1 MVVPAPGGPDLR
13 PLRFHRLAVAAGRKK
28 LVQRIAGASGDD
40 SAHAD
45 RDLSRGDQ
53 GCPSWIEGE
62 RGRAGCH
69 VVGAHLASDPDL
81 GSGRNLRRN
90 DPGAWPRPRRDHR
103 SDDGHRQSLCDSTLD
118 LLARIHAR
126 KRDRQ
131 RVQRGDRNALPG
143 RSDRA
148 WARAHPRH
156 ARRQRGGAPA
166 GPLDLARSE
175 PRRMNRN
182 VRRRYASRAWLGGMY
197 LLTLVALVPLGLV
210 LWFTVSKGLPPA
222 LHIEFFTNSFRPYGI
237 PGGGVAHAIVGT
249 GILVGLASLMAIPIG
264 IIGGVYVAE
273 YAVDP
278 WASWVRLASD
288 VLVGTPSI
296 AIGLFAYALVV
307 VPVHHFS
314 GIAGSVALAIL
325 MLPIVIR
332 TTEGAVALIPN
343 GLRESGLAL
352 GLPRW
357 RVSLQLIL
365 PAAAPGVITGALLAV
380 ARASG
385 ETAPL
390 LFTSLGNT
398 LFRVDPTNAIQALPL
413 TVYQSALLPYHS
425 LHYQASGAP

>member
-1 MVVPAPGGPDLR
+1 
-13 PLRFHRLAVAAGRKK
+13 
-28 LVQRIAGASGDD
+28 
-40 SAHAD
+40 
-45 RDLSRGDQ
+45 
-53 GCPSWIEGE
+53 
-62 RGRAGCH
+62 
-69 VVGAHLASDPDL
+69 
-81 GSGRNLRRN
+81 
-90 DPGAWPRPRRDHR
+90 
-103 SDDGHRQSLCDSTLD
+103 
-118 LLARIHAR
+118 
-126 KRDRQ
+126 
-131 RVQRGDRNALPG
+131 
-143 RSDRA
+143 
-148 WARAHPRH
+148 
-156 ARRQRGGAPA
+156 
-166 GPLDLARSE
+166 
-175 PRRMNRN
+175 MNRN
-182 VRRRYASRAWLGGMY
+182 VGRRFASTAWLGVMY
-197 LLTLVALVPLGLV
+197 ALTVLALIPLGLV
-210 LWFTVSKGLPPA
+210 LWFVVTRGLPSV
-222 LHIEFFTNSFRPYGI
+222 LHPEFFTNSFRPFGV

-264 IIGGVYVAE
+264 ILGGIYVAE

-332 TTEGAVALIPN
+332 TTEGAVALIPH

-357 RVSLQLIL
+357 RVSIQLIL
-365 PAAAPGVITGALLAV
+365 PAAVPGVITGALLAV

-398 LFRVDPTNAIQALPL
+398 LFQVNPTQAMQALPL
-413 TVYQSALLPYHS
+413 TVYQYALLPYKS
-425 LHYQASGAP
+425 LQDQAWGAALVLVVLVLGINLISRWVLRRQIRLAGQL